1 MRAVCIAVVTV
12 VVELQSRK
20 RVRFQIKGDASEEEI
35 AKIALSHSKVS
46 GDRIVSINFD
56 EDAPEDVTDSSAVV
70 VEDIGASSTA
80 PRAVAGSPLQQPV
93 VAPAAA
99 QRPGVGWKRT
109 QKTADK
115 PVAELQAEVEAIRV
129 QQAALEES
137 KYAGRDVDE
146 VDDEIRALEA
156 RKTEL
161 KTYLPRKRFLYIF

>member
-1 MRAVCIAVVTV
+1 MTV

-35 AKIALSHSKVS
+35 EKIALSHSKVPS
-46 GDRIVSINFD
+46 DRIVSITFD
-56 EDAPEDVTDSSAVV
+56 EDAQDVTDSSAVV
-70 VEDIGASSTA
+70 VEEINASPRTA
-80 PRAVAGSPLQQPV
+80 AASPLQPV
-93 VAPAAA
+93 VAPPA
-99 QRPGVGWKRT
+99 QRPGVGWKRIP
-109 QKTADK
+109 KTADK
-115 PVAELQAEVEAIRV
+115 PVAELQAEIETIRV

-137 KYAGRDVDE
+137 KYSGRDVDE

>member
-1 MRAVCIAVVTV
+1 MLCVCIIVMTV

-35 AKIALSHSKVS
+35 EKIALSHSKVP
-46 GDRIVSINFD
+46 GDRIISITFD
-56 EDAPEDVTDSSAVV
+56 EDAQDVTDSSAVV
-70 VEDIGASSTA
+70 VEEINASPRTA
-80 PRAVAGSPLQQPV
+80 AASPLQQPV
-93 VAPAAA
+93 VAPPV
-99 QRPGVGWKRT
+99 QRPGVGWKRMP
-109 QKTADK
+109 KTADK
-115 PVAELQAEVEAIRV
+115 PVAELQAEIDAIRV

-146 VDDEIRALEA
+146 VDDEIRVLEA